1 MARSPFC
8 PATVN
13 DTSASSSPS
22 APFTSHELRGALG
35 RFTTGVTIITTRN
48 ADGVPVGLTA
58 NSFNS
63 VSMHPPLVL
72 WSLSMQAGTFAVFRN
87 CSHFAIHVLSAEQR
101 ALAER
106 FAARGVDRFADVA
119 WREGQGGV
127 PLLEGCVA
135 TFECA
140 SRQGVDAGDHRIFIG
155 EVLSCAQ
162 DPERRPLVFHSG
174 HFYTDLPLPP
184 ARPHA

>member
-1 MARSPFC
+1 VTEP
-8 PATVN
+8 
-13 DTSASSSPS
+13 SALSSAP

-35 RFTTGVTIITTRN
+35 RFTTGVTIITTRS
-48 ADGVPVGLTA
+48 AEGAPVGLTA

-72 WSLSMQAGTFAVFRN
+72 WSLSMQAGTFGAFRD
-87 CSHFAIHVLSAEQR
+87 CTHFAIHVLSAEQR

-106 FAARGVDRFADVA
+106 FAARGVDRFADTV
-119 WREGQGGV
+119 WHEGVGGA
-127 PLLEGCVA
+127 PLLDGCVA
-135 TFECA
+135 RFECS

-155 EVLSCAQ
+155 EVLSCTQ
-162 DPERRPLVFHSG
+162 DPELRPLVFHSG

-184 ARPHA
+184 ARPHG